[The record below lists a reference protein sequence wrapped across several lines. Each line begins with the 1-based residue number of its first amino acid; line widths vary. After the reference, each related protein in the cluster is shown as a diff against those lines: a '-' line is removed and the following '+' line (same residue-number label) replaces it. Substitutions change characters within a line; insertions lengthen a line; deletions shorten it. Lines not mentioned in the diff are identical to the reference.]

1 MAVRDAVELIVK
13 ALASEPDA
21 VAVDEEENT
30 PELVSLRVTV
40 AEADRGRIIGR
51 QGRTINALRTVV
63 KAVAMRTQQKVQ
75 LEVAATGDENYDD
88 QG

>member
-21 VAVDEEENT
+21 VAVEEEENT
-30 PELVSLRVTV
+30 PECVSLRVTV

-63 KAVAMRTQQKVQ
+63 KAVAMKNQQKVQ
-75 LEVAATGDENYDD
+75 LEVAATGDEDFVE
-88 QG
+88 G